1 MSDIKRSQYK
11 QQPVNPQIRIDY
23 LNHFSS
29 CTWRPVWRTSDC
41 QRKVQKHAFLF
52 CNSTLGGQSVAF
64 VWPGF
69 LPRIACLTSQTSV
82 SLKTEILHLFEYFYN
97 PAHTCQV
104 SALSLFVC
112 VRVCVWDKAVISTW
126 VTEQARATGMMLSHL
141 WRCFQ
146 NRRVR
151 VRLQDQLSLLT
162 KENHQIRPS
171 GPAH

>member
-1 MSDIKRSQYK
+1 MSAIKRSQYK

-52 CNSTLGGQSVAF
+52 CNSTLGGQNVAF

-82 SLKTEILHLFEYFYN
+82 SLKTEIMHLFEYFYN

-104 SALSLFVC
+104 SALSLSLFVC
-112 VRVCVWDKAVISTW
+112 VCVCETKLWFPPEWQSELEPRGWCFPTCGAAFRTEGCALDCRIS
-126 VTEQARATGMMLSHL
+126 
-141 WRCFQ
+141 
-146 NRRVR
+146 
-151 VRLQDQLSLLT
+151 SLC
-162 KENHQIRPS
+162 
-171 GPAH
+171 